1 MGYKQSYC
9 SVGIPPNHFELIVKA
24 MQITL
29 RFLSV
34 LTFLTLLYTPSRAQ
48 LLNDPASLKN
58 IQHGLDKIYNYEFDD
73 AATIID
79 QVEKKYPNHPVTYI
93 LDSFV
98 LYWKY
103 LPIKDNPVKSKEY
116 IQKLDQCLNAINRK
130 YGKNSLDPEAVFYTM
145 VARGYMAMMY
155 NYQGE
160 MMNAAGEGK
169 KAYNAF
175 VEGFKL
181 INKNPEFYFTSGMYN
196 YYVEVYPEEHPIVKP
211 LLVFFKNGDK
221 ALGLKQ
227 IDTATKVGTITRA
240 ESCYYISHIYL
251 KYEMKPEKAVFYM
264 EKLVN
269 LYPRNPI
276 YLMKHLEAQLL
287 SGKYDQAGEGVQL
300 LRKNTSGFYPAAW
313 RTFQGILEEKSLKND
328 AAAQKEYLLALK
340 TPHDAQYTKEY
351 HALAYAGLARI
362 AARSGNKAR
371 AKDYYKKCL
380 DKAEYRSVIREAKAF
395 K

>member
-1 MGYKQSYC
+1 
-9 SVGIPPNHFELIVKA
+9 

-29 RFLSV
+29 RSLCIGFFFALCS
-34 LTFLTLLYTPSRAQ
+34 FQANAQ

-58 IQHGLDKIYNYEFDD
+58 IQNSLDKIYNYEFDD
-73 AATIID
+73 ALHIID
-79 QVEKKYPNHPVTYI
+79 QVEKKYPNHPVSYI
-93 LDSFV
+93 LDSFI

-103 LPIKDNPVKSKEY
+103 LPIKDNPTKSKEY
-116 IQKLDQCLNAINRK
+116 IQKLDQCLEAINKR

-155 NYQGE
+155 NYRGE
-160 MMNAAGEGK
+160 MMAAAGEGK

-181 INKNPEFYFTSGMYN
+181 MHKNPEFYFTSGMYN

-227 IDTATKVGTITRA
+227 IDTATKVGTITKA

-251 KYEMKPEKAVFYM
+251 KYEAKPEKAVPYM
-264 EKLVN
+264 ERLVDQ
-269 LYPRNPI
+269 YPRNPI
-276 YLMKHLEAQLL
+276 FLMKNIESQLL
-287 SGKYDQAGEGVQL
+287 SGKYNEAGEGIQV
-300 LRKNTSGFYPAAW
+300 LRKHHTGFFPVAW
-313 RTFQGILEEKSLKND
+313 RTFQGIWEEKSMKND
-328 AAAQKEYLLALK
+328 AAAQKEYLAALK
-340 TPHDAQYTKEY
+340 TPHDDQYTKEY
-351 HALAYAGLARI
+351 HAFAYAGLARI
-362 AARSGNKAR
+362 SARAGNKAK
-371 AKDYYKKCL
+371 AKEYYKKCL
-380 DKAEYRSVIREAKAF
+380 GKAEYRSVIREAKAF

>member
-9 SVGIPPNHFELIVKA
+9 SAGIPPNQFELKA

-29 RFLSV
+29 RSLCLGILLALCSV
-34 LTFLTLLYTPSRAQ
+34 QANAQ

-58 IQHGLDKIYNYEFDD
+58 IQNSLDKIYNYEFDE
-73 AATIID
+73 AVQIID
-79 QVEKKYPNHPVTYI
+79 QVEKKYPNHPVSYI
-93 LDSFV
+93 LDSFI

-103 LPIKDNPVKSKEY
+103 LPIKDNPAKSKEY
-116 IQKLDQCLNAINRK
+116 IQKLDQCLEAINKR
-130 YGKNSLDPEAVFYTM
+130 YGKNSTDPEAVFYTM

-155 NYQGE
+155 NYRGE
-160 MMNAAGEGK
+160 MMAAAGEGK

-181 INKNPEFYFTSGMYN
+181 MHKNPEFYFTSGMYN

-227 IDTATKVGTITRA
+227 VDTATRVGTITKA

-251 KYEMKPEKAVFYM
+251 KYESKPEKAVAYM
-264 EKLVN
+264 EKLVEM
-269 LYPRNPI
+269 YPRNPI

-287 SGKYDQAGEGVQL
+287 SGKYDEAYEGVQL
-300 LRKNTSGFYPAAW
+300 LRKQGTGFYPAAW
-313 RTFQGILEEKSLKND
+313 RTFQGILEEKDRKND
-328 AAAQKEYLLALK
+328 AAAQKEYLAALK
-340 TPHDAQYTKEY
+340 TPHDDQYTKEY
-351 HALAYAGLARI
+351 HAFAYAGLARI
-362 AARSGNKAR
+362 SARAGNKAK
-371 AKDYYKKCL
+371 AKEYYKKCL
-380 DKAEYRSVIREAKAF
+380 GKAEYRSIVREAKAF

>member
-1 MGYKQSYC
+1 
-9 SVGIPPNHFELIVKA
+9 

-29 RFLSV
+29 RSLCLLFMTFFCSV
-34 LTFLTLLYTPSRAQ
+34 QARAQ
-48 LLNDPASLKN
+48 LLNDPVSLKN
-58 IQHGLDKIYNYEFDD
+58 IQSSLDKIYNYEFEE
-73 AATIID
+73 AVEIIG
-79 QVEKKYPNHPVTYI
+79 QVEKKYPNHPVSYI
-93 LDSFV
+93 LDSFI

-103 LPIKDNPVKSKEY
+103 LPIKDNPAKSKEY
-116 IQKLDQCLNAINRK
+116 IQKLDQCLEAISKR

-145 VARGYMAMMY
+145 VARGYMAMIY
-155 NYQGE
+155 NYRGE

-181 INKNPEFYFTSGMYN
+181 LNKNPEFYFTSGMYN

-251 KYEMKPEKAVFYM
+251 KYEAKPEKAVFYM
-264 EKLVN
+264 EKLVD

-276 YLMKHLEAQLL
+276 YLMKHIEAQLL
-287 SGKYDQAGEGVQL
+287 AGKYDQAGDGIQL
-300 LRKNTSGFYPAAW
+300 LRKNNTGFYPAAW
-313 RTFQGILEEKSLKND
+313 RTFQGILEEKSMKND
-328 AAAQKEYLLALK
+328 AAAQKEYLLALR
-340 TPHDAQYTKEY
+340 TPHDDQYTKEY
-351 HALAYAGLARI
+351 HAFAYAGLARI
-362 AARSGNKAR
+362 SARAGNKAK

-380 DKAEYRSVIREAKAF
+380 GKAEYRSVVREAKAF
-395 K
+395 R